1 MLYLVIF
8 VAGLLVGYLL
18 AALLFKGDTI
28 GDLCVTRDNGKDIY
42 YMAIDEAERETIPK
56 QHRVSFN
63 VRIMKE

>member
-8 VAGLLVGYLL
+8 IAGLLVGFLL
-18 AALLFKGDTI
+18 AALLYKGDTI
-28 GDLCVTRDNGKDIY
+28 GDLCVTRDNSKDIY

-56 QHRVSFN
+56 QRRVSFN

>member
-8 VAGLLVGYLL
+8 IGGLLAGGLL
-18 AALLFKGDTI
+18 AAFLFRSRDI

-56 QHRVSFN
+56 QRRVSFN